1 MSDTIPNG
9 ISSDDL
15 KALMATAH
23 IDREDVEIE
32 TILINLKSRQ
42 RTALLLKQ
50 KSKPW
55 LMLLMKNSSR
65 FVLIPLLKVLVL
77 QILDKMIHWHEQVL
91 LQR

>member
-32 TILINLKSRQ
+32 D
-42 RTALLLKQ
+42 
-50 KSKPW
+50 
-55 LMLLMKNSSR
+55 NSDQ
-65 FVLIPLLKVLVL
+65 P
-77 QILDKMIHWHEQVL
+77 QVKIG
-91 LQR
+91 RAHV